1 METAAMV
8 PVMEQES
15 AHPQRLNVAR
25 VMEAPATDLQIELIQ
40 DYETFLG
47 LEPVWNRLVDES
59 GIDFP
64 FIRHEWV
71 RMVWDCFKTEGS
83 LYIVLVKE
91 KSKTVAL
98 APLMMERGRMYGY
111 PVRRLRGI
119 SNVFSE
125 RYDFIVACRPEEACC
140 AIWKFLA
147 SRSKEWDILELRQLP
162 PGAHALQAIPRSAIG
177 DRFLVGRWE
186 SSQGPYITIART
198 WDEYGKGRSR
208 KFLSNLKGRLK
219 GLRRL
224 GPVTHEVVQGGAG
237 LSQAVDDAL
246 RLEGVAWKQK
256 AGTAIVCH
264 PKREAFYRG
273 LIQSAAQ
280 QGSLRLYFLVVND
293 ERVATQITL
302 LHRNKLYVLKS
313 GYDPRFAASAP
324 SHLLVWLLLEEA
336 WNLKYDEVD
345 LLGAVESWKR
355 SWTDDVR
362 LHSWL
367 FVFPNRPS
375 CRILHRIK
383 FSLLPR
389 IHSNVAFR
397 LLLRGGTRFGL
408 KVHDE

>member
-1 METAAMV
+1 M
-8 PVMEQES
+8 
-15 AHPQRLNVAR
+15 
-25 VMEAPATDLQIELIQ
+25 D
-40 DYETFLG
+40 
-47 LEPVWNRLVDES
+47 
-59 GIDFP
+59 
-64 FIRHEWV
+64 
-71 RMVWDCFKTEGS
+71 
-83 LYIVLVKE
+83 
-91 KSKTVAL
+91 
-98 APLMMERGRMYGY
+98 RGRMYGY

-125 RYDFIVACRPEEACC
+125 RYDFILTCRREEACC

-162 PGAHALQAIPRSAIG
+162 SGSHVLQAIPRSAND
-177 DRFLVGRWE
+177 DRFLVGRWD
-186 SSQGPYITIART
+186 SSQGPYIPIART
-198 WDEYGKGRSR
+198 WAEYGKGRSC
-208 KFLSNLKGRLK
+208 KFLSNLKRRLK

-224 GPVTHEVVQGGAG
+224 GPVTHEVVQDGEG

-273 LIQSAAQ
+273 LFQSAAQ

-293 ERVATQITL
+293 ERVAVQITL
-302 LHRNKLYVLKS
+302 LYRNKLYVLKS
-313 GYDPRFAASAP
+313 GYDPRFATSAP
-324 SHLLVWLLLEEA
+324 SHLLVWHLLEEA

-345 LLGAVESWKR
+345 LLGAVESWKA

-375 CRILHRIK
+375 CRILHHIK

-389 IHSNVAFR
+389 IRSNGAFR
-397 LLLRGGTRFGL
+397 LLIKSGTRFGL